1 MLLFFYLFFYFF
13 FLQLRIAIRY
23 LRDKYR
29 IKYGDS
35 FPPTCKYNSQIAGML
50 FSFDSDRLLDY
61 KPSRSVWGR
70 GLGLWTKVKYK

>member
-1 MLLFFYLFFYFF
+1 MLLIFYSFIFF
-13 FLQLRIAIRY
+13 FLQLRIAIRC
-23 LRDKYR
+23 LQDKYR

-61 KPSRSVWGR
+61 KPSRGAWGR
-70 GLGLWTKVKYK
+70 GLVLWTKVKYK